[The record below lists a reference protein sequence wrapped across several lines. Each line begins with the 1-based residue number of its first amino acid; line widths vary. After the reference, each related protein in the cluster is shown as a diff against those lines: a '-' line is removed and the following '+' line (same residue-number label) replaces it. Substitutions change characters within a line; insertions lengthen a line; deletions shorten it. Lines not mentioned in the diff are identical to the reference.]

1 MISITV
7 FSTETMTPHD
17 WFGSFYS
24 GSSFDQ
30 GGFMSNLN
38 GIKERHILDHWKD
51 AIFIALAVIL
61 TALSV
66 GSVTSKA
73 AGHPAPHQWS
83 LTVVENPEL
92 AK

>member
-1 MISITV
+1 
-7 FSTETMTPHD
+7 
-17 WFGSFYS
+17 
-24 GSSFDQ
+24 
-30 GGFMSNLN
+30 MSNLSE
-38 GIKERHILDHWKD
+38 IKERHVRDHWRD
-51 AIFIALAVIL
+51 AIFIALAVVL

-73 AGHPAPHQWS
+73 AGHPSPHQWS

>member
-1 MISITV
+1 M
-7 FSTETMTPHD
+7 
-17 WFGSFYS
+17 
-24 GSSFDQ
+24 
-30 GGFMSNLN
+30 
-38 GIKERHILDHWKD
+38 RDHWKD
-51 AIFIALAVIL
+51 ALFIAVAVLL

-73 AGHPAPHQWS
+73 AGHPTPHQWS